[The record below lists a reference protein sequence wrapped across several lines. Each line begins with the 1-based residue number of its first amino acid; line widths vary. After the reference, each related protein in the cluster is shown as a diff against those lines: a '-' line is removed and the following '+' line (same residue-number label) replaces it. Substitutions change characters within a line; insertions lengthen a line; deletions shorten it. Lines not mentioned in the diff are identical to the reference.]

1 MRGCETAF
9 CYFTRSIKLIGA
21 INAARDWVLRRADKT
36 GFPEKIINADVK
48 TARGISHA
56 IAEAK

>member
-21 INAARDWVLRRADKT
+21 INAARVCVLRRADKT
-36 GFPEKIINADVK
+36 GLPENIIRADVK

-56 IAEAK
+56 IAVAK